1 MKKGVITTL
10 ALLVITPTIILFVF
24 GVGGD
29 ASAYTNKGSHTLS
42 DYMENYISADY
53 KIGVEKPTVNT
64 YENNSYYSELV
75 SEQDMF
81 VPNEIR
87 TSTEFNLEADEFI
100 LANSDLDAGLIQ
112 VAHSTPVE
120 LRAVKVDQVS
130 VRITDMIEAALENT
144 KNTDSPDIVVNTS
157 LSQAYRYEPV
167 QILAEI
173 KTENLRIT
181 NALMFIRLESDKMAK
196 KNGDDRYYIN
206 VFKNAQGQYYGVY
219 LHPFGGKLGDYSA
232 VFYIQTREGNYAY
245 TKKFTMQGRTSPP
258 ATETKK
264 ILTME
269 YNVDLTTKQI
279 PAAYPGG
286 PTSYH
291 ALYDWVRYS
300 KCDMFWILAGQT
312 TGWHSSVNKDNP
324 WMSGPKSNAEILAA
338 STNKGDVKFGAYI
351 MSYFTDGGGHKKAGY
366 EVATGYSTKTK
377 SMGSSRHVSLGS
389 EARLNDII
397 NLLKEFDA
405 NENISYLG
413 LDFIRTGEMDGF
425 ELVDEMVA
433 LTGVYTPK
441 NWANMSKYNRMLW
454 LAQMR
459 LVNREIGMKWRWYRA
474 QKVANIVKSIKDAGV
489 KKPLWVFTLGW
500 DHGQEHGQD
509 PYMFF
514 DAGVDFDAI
523 MIYEATRPQHRTMLT
538 QWGNYLA
545 GEYNVLVGNMVDN
558 RMQDGHKRAELE
570 YMRRTFE
577 AELNY
582 NRISR
587 IRGVFFHD
595 LSRMLWSKNRG
606 RTGVKE
612 WANLNAN
619 VVSRIEEKYNEVPI
633 TLHVTLNEKSRTGIL
648 SITNITKKDI
658 RDIDITPVVGVG
670 LNSIV
675 LDNGTVSLKG
685 KESVNIPFRYTYH
698 SSGASSSL
706 ITFRAKTPDGFE
718 NVITE
723 YTLLANLGIVKPRAP
738 KSASTTNTNTNA
750 NKSANVAAAS
760 KAKTTPATTVNAS
773 SENNI
778 KVSAPAAQQAPAPTP
793 AAAANNDSITFIDA
807 AN

>member
-10 ALLVITPTIILFVF
+10 ALLVITPAIILFVF
-24 GVGGD
+24 GIGGD
-29 ASAYTNKGSHTLS
+29 ASAYTSS
-42 DYMENYISADY
+42 DLENYVSADY
-53 KIGVEKPTVNT
+53 KIGVEKPTINT

-75 SEQDMF
+75 TEQDMF

-87 TSTEFNLEADEFI
+87 TSTDFMMESEDFL
-100 LANSDLDAGLIQ
+100 LSNSDFDVGLIQ
-112 VAHSTPVE
+112 VANVSPVE
-120 LRAVKVDQVS
+120 LRNVKVDQVS
-130 VRITDMIEAALENT
+130 VKITDMIETALENA
-144 KNTDSPDIVVNTS
+144 KAKDAPNIVVNTS

-167 QILAEI
+167 QIIADI
-173 KTENLRIT
+173 QSQDVRIT

-232 VFYIQTREGNYAY
+232 VFYVQTREGNYAY

-269 YNVDLTTKQI
+269 YNVDLTTRQI
-279 PAAYPGG
+279 PAVETGG
-286 PTSYH
+286 ITSYH

-312 TGWHSSVNKDNP
+312 TGWHSSVNKNNP
-324 WMSGPKSNAEILAA
+324 WMSAPKHNAEILAS
-338 STNKGDVKFGAYI
+338 STNKGDVKFGAYV
-351 MSYFTDGGGHKKAGY
+351 MSYFTPGDGHKKAGY
-366 EVATGYSTKTK
+366 DVAVGYSTKSK
-377 SMGSSRHVSLGS
+377 SLGGSRHVSLGS

-397 NLLKEFDA
+397 SLLKEFDA
-405 NENISYLG
+405 NEGISYLG

-441 NWANMSKYNRMLW
+441 NWGSMSKYNRMLW

-474 QKVANIVKSIKDAGV
+474 QKVANIVKSIKDAGI

-523 MIYEATRPQHRTMLT
+523 MIYEATRPQHRTMLS

-558 RMQDGHKRAELE
+558 RLQDGHKRSELE

-612 WANLNAN
+612 WSNLNAN
-619 VVSRIEEKYNEVPI
+619 VVSRIEEKYNENPI
-633 TLHVTLNEKSRTGIL
+633 TLNVTLNERNRTGIL
-648 SITNITKKDI
+648 SITNITKKNLK
-658 RDIDITPVVGVG
+658 DIDITPVAGVG

-675 LDNGTVSLKG
+675 LDTSKVSLQG
-685 KESVNIPFRYTYH
+685 KESIDVPFRYTY
-698 SSGASSSL
+698 SAGGASSSL
-706 ITFRAKTPDGFE
+706 ITFRAKTSEGFE

-723 YTLLANLGIVKPRAP
+723 YTLLANLGIVQPRGVSGQYLPKTNTITNAAA
-738 KSASTTNTNTNA
+738 KSA
-750 NKSANVAAAS
+750 V
-760 KAKTTPATTVNAS
+760 AS
-773 SENNI
+773 ST
-778 KVSAPAAQQAPAPTP
+778 KTPTS
-793 AAAANNDSITFIDA
+793 AANNTVSVSSESIAMPKSSSKTSKTESAPVNESVTFVEESK
-807 AN
+807 

>member
-10 ALLVITPTIILFVF
+10 ALLVITPAIILFVF
-24 GVGGD
+24 GIGGD
-29 ASAYTNKGSHTLS
+29 ANAYTGNGTLS
-42 DYMENYISADY
+42 IADYENNHISAEY
-53 KIGVEKPTVNT
+53 KIGVEKPAIYT

-75 SEQDMF
+75 TEQDMF

-87 TSTEFNLEADEFI
+87 TATDFMQEGNDFLLSNNDLE
-100 LANSDLDAGLIQ
+100 SGLIQ
-112 VAHSTPVE
+112 VANSTPVE

-130 VRITDMIEAALENT
+130 VRITDMIETALSNAQ
-144 KNTDSPDIVVNTS
+144 NPDAPNIIVETS

-167 QILAEI
+167 QILADI
-173 KTENLRIT
+173 KSENLKIT

-206 VFKNAQGQYYGVY
+206 VFKNTQGQYYGIY

-232 VFYIQTREGNYAY
+232 VFYIQTREGNFAY
-245 TKKFTMQGRTSPP
+245 TKKFTMRGRTSPP

-269 YNVDLTTKQI
+269 YNVDLTTKQF
-279 PAAYPGG
+279 PSVEPGG
-286 PTSYH
+286 ITSYH
-291 ALYDWVRYS
+291 AIYDWVRYS
-300 KCDMFWILAGQT
+300 KCDIFWILSGQT
-312 TGWHSSVNKDNP
+312 TGWHSSVNHSNP
-324 WMSGPKSNAEILAA
+324 WMSGPKINAEILAA
-338 STNKGDVKFGAYI
+338 STNRGDVKFGAYV

-377 SMGSSRHVSLGS
+377 SMGTSRHVSLGS
-389 EARLNDII
+389 EKRLNDII
-397 NLLKEFDA
+397 ALLKEFDA

-441 NWANMSKYNRMLW
+441 NWGNMSKYNRMLW

-474 QKVANIVKSIKDAGV
+474 QKVANIVKSIKDSGV

-570 YMRRTFE
+570 YMRRTLE

-595 LSRMLWSKNRG
+595 ISRMLWSKNRG

-612 WANLNAN
+612 WSHLNAD
-619 VVSRIEEKYNEVPI
+619 VVSRIEEKYNELPI
-633 TLHVTLNEKSRTGIL
+633 TLNITLNERNRTGIL
-648 SITNITKKDI
+648 SVTNITRQDLKDI
-658 RDIDITPVVGVG
+658 VITPLAGVG
-670 LNSIV
+670 LNSVV
-675 LDNGTVSLKG
+675 LDSATISLKG
-685 KESVNIPFRYTYH
+685 KESLEIPFRYTYH

-706 ITFRAKTPDGFE
+706 ITFRAKTQEGFE
-718 NVITE
+718 NVVTQ
-723 YTLLANLGIVKPRAP
+723 YTLLANLGNVPARTRA
-738 KSASTTNTNTNA
+738 SITGTNSTTTTTTA
-750 NKSANVAAAS
+750 KKTTTST
-760 KAKTTPATTVNAS
+760 KAKATTVNVSSEGVNKKTSNTSAS
-773 SENNI
+773 SDGASGE
-778 KVSAPAAQQAPAPTP
+778 
-793 AAAANNDSITFIDA
+793 AAATDPVS
-807 AN
+807 